1 MRRVV
6 LGLSLLGIVVAGA
19 APAAGAERVGG
30 VRLLKIQFDPPG
42 ADNGSNTSLNAE
54 YVVIVNRG
62 SHQVTLTGWTLRDRS
77 AHVFRFPT
85 FTLGAGAKVTIHTGT
100 GSDNAHNLY
109 WASDGYIWNNDGD
122 TATLRR
128 PSGVLVDRCS
138 YSGSDSTASC

>member
-1 MRRVV
+1 MRRVLVGLV
-6 LGLSLLGIVVAGA
+6 LVGIVMVGTI
-19 APAAGAERVGG
+19 PATATPRVGG

-42 ADNGSNTSLNAE
+42 ADNGSNTSLDAE

-62 SHQVTLTGWTLRDRS
+62 GHLVTLTGWTLRDRS

-85 FTLGAGAKVTIHTGT
+85 FRLGAGAKVTIHSGT
-100 GSDNAHNLY
+100 GMDNAHNLY

-128 PSGVLVDRCS
+128 PSGVLVDRCT
-138 YSGSDSTASC
+138 YSGSGSSVTC